1 MKIDGNYE
9 NITFKDGVYF
19 TQKLKQAPQLEVLV
33 LPKMELNSL
42 DFTKDLKQLTYL
54 DVRENYIT
62 DIEPLTQLPNLVD
75 VNLFNNPVTN
85 IDILN
90 NKINVMR

>member
-1 MKIDGNYE
+1 M
-9 NITFKDGVYF
+9 
-19 TQKLKQAPQLEVLV
+19 Q
-33 LPKMELNSL
+33 
-42 DFTKDLKQLTYL
+42 QLTYL

-75 VNLFNNPVTN
+75 VNLFNNPVANAN

>member
-1 MKIDGNYE
+1 
-9 NITFKDGVYF
+9 
-19 TQKLKQAPQLEVLV
+19 
-33 LPKMELNSL
+33 MELNSL